1 MVLLLRETDVAALLN
16 MDDVLTAVEEGF
28 RALGHGRA
36 VNQPRSRSI
45 TPSGRLQVM
54 HAAVP
59 DLGWLGLKSYA
70 TTPRGTRFLAILYR
84 IEDGEAAAI
93 IEADRLGQMR
103 TGAASGVATKYLAR
117 AEAGALGV
125 IGTGWQARSQIEA
138 IARVRPVAL
147 VKVHSRSRE
156 RRESFAEEMIAEL
169 GAEVVAA
176 DSAED
181 AVDATDI
188 VVTATTSREPVLR
201 GAWLRPGMHINA
213 IGSNDA
219 SRQEVDAEVV
229 RRSDV
234 IAVDA
239 LDQAKIE
246 CGDLIAPARDGDPV
260 WDRAVELGAI
270 VAAKN
275 PGRERP
281 EQITLFESQGL
292 AVEDVV
298 TMDLLYRRAL
308 AAGAGE
314 EIRLSREAL
323 GRRR

>member
-1 MVLLLRETDVAALLN
+1 MTLLLREADVAALLK
-16 MDDVLTAVEEGF
+16 MDDVLAAVEEGF
-28 RALGHGRA
+28 RAMGEGRA

-45 TPSGRLQVM
+45 TPSGRLHVM

-70 TTPRGTRFLAILYR
+70 ATPGGARFLAILYR
-84 IEDGEAAAI
+84 LEDGEAAAI

-147 VKVHSRSRE
+147 VKVYSRSRE

-188 VVTATTSREPVLR
+188 VVTATTAREPVLR
-201 GAWLRPGMHINA
+201 GAWLRPGMHVNA
-213 IGSNDA
+213 VGSNDA
-219 SRQEVDAEVV
+219 SRQEVDAEAV

-234 IAVDA
+234 IVVDA

-260 WDRAVELGAI
+260 WDRTVELGAI
-270 VAAKN
+270 VAGKN

-281 EQITLFESQGL
+281 EQLTLFESQGL

-298 TMDLLYRRAL
+298 TMDLLYHRAV

-314 EIRLSREAL
+314 EIRLSREAIGL
-323 GRRR
+323 RR